1 MTRNNGFDF
10 DITIVGAG
18 MVGASL
24 AHALR
29 NTGYSVGIVEA
40 VPPRADTQPSYD
52 DRHLALSL
60 SSQRILNDLDLW
72 TALSGKAVPI
82 EHIHVSDQGCPGM
95 VRMSAD
101 EFGVAALGH
110 VVVARNL
117 GQALLKNL
125 KKQVQEF
132 FCPASVIGIENS
144 GRQVVVQVSTATGE
158 KALKTGLL
166 ILADGTNSRTREMC
180 QFEVQ
185 QRAYDQTAIVC
196 NVVTQLPHNNTAFE
210 RFTGHGPFALLPSGK
225 NRMAMVFTVHSNE
238 AEKYLALS
246 DEDFAEEFQCQF
258 GRRLGRLSQPGQRHS
273 YKIAM
278 HHVHDQ
284 FRDRVLLLGNS
295 AHTTHPNAAQG
306 FNLALRDVAGLAEV
320 LGQAARQQEDPG
332 SRTTLEKYQAL
343 RLPDQ
348 KRVLAFTGG
357 LARSFYTDSLWLS
370 ISRNLGLMATELFP
384 GLKQHVMR
392 QGAGLNSR
400 FHAIPL

>member
-1 MTRNNGFDF
+1 MNQNSGFDF
-10 DITIVGAG
+10 DIIIVGAG

-29 NTGYSVGIVEA
+29 NTGYSVCIIEA
-40 VPPRADTQPSYD
+40 VPPKADTQPSYD

-72 TALSGKAVPI
+72 TTLSGKAIPI
-82 EHIHVSDQGCPGM
+82 EHIHVSDQSRPGM
-95 VRMSAD
+95 VRMSAN
-101 EFGVAALGH
+101 ELGVAALGH
-110 VVVARNL
+110 VVVARDL
-117 GQALLKNL
+117 GQALLQGLEN
-125 KKQVQEF
+125 QVQEF
-132 FCPASVIGIENS
+132 LCPASVVGIENS
-144 GRQVVVQVSTATGE
+144 DQQVVIRAGTGRE
-158 KALKTGLL
+158 AKTLTSRLL
-166 ILADGTNSRTREMC
+166 ILADGANSRTRELC

-185 QRAYDQTAIVC
+185 HRAYDQTAIVC
-196 NVVTQLPHNNTAFE
+196 NVLTQLPHANTAFE

-246 DEDFAEEFQCQF
+246 DGDFASEFQRQF
-258 GRRLGRLSQPGQRHS
+258 GRRLGRLSQPGKRHS

-284 FRDRVLLLGNS
+284 FRNRVLLLGNS
-295 AHTTHPNAAQG
+295 AHTLHPNAAQG

-320 LGQAARQQEDPG
+320 LGYAARQQEDPG
-332 SRTTLEKYQAL
+332 SRTTLGKYQAL

-348 KRVLAFTGG
+348 KRVLTFTDG
-357 LARSFYTDSLWLS
+357 LARSFYTDSLCLS
-370 ISRNLGLMATELFP
+370 ICRNLGLMATELFP
-384 GLKQHVMR
+384 GLKQYVMR

-400 FHAIPL
+400 SHAIPL